1 MFPNPQDALPLPPR
15 PNLEQYKK
23 LAKDLVEACASSDSE
38 AIGTWATSWI
48 EKLVRLSGLTIS
60 HEMPVRV
67 DSWID
72 KVEEFAR
79 RELSKD
85 CGLTRA
91 QFVIARSHGFESW
104 SKLAKHIQELTL
116 GSQVAAFE
124 RAADAIVSG
133 DAAPLERLL
142 RENPELVRARSTREH
157 HATLLHYVSAN
168 GVEGY
173 RQKTPANIGNIA
185 EMLLKAGAEVDAEA
199 DVYGGGCTTL
209 GLVATSVHPQRA
221 GVQIP
226 LLQTLLGY
234 GADVN
239 YSGLTGNRHSAVS
252 GCLANGQPEAARF
265 LATHGA
271 RLDLEGAAGI
281 GKLDVVE
288 NFFWS
293 DGALRPGATKEQ
305 MIAGFMWACG
315 YGENFVVEFLLG
327 KGIDVR
333 TQDRNGQTGLHWAVI
348 GGHPDIVKLLLR
360 YNPPLELKNTYGGT
374 VLGQAL
380 WSAAHGGDPDLYIA
394 ILEMLVEHGA
404 MVPERHV
411 PVNAQID
418 AWLAQHGSQPEPSW
432 YWSGERPRTKRL

>member
-1 MFPNPQDALPLPPR
+1 MFPNPQDALPLPSR

-23 LAKDLVEACASSDSE
+23 LAKDLVKACVSTDAE
-38 AIGTWATSWI
+38 AIPAWAANWV

-72 KVEEFAR
+72 AVEAFAR

-91 QFVIARSHGFESW
+91 HFVIARSHGFESW
-104 SKLAKHIQELTL
+104 PKLAKHIQELTL
-116 GSQVAAFE
+116 GSPISAFE
-124 RAADAIVSG
+124 SATDAIVSG
-133 DAAPLERLL
+133 DAETLERLL
-142 RENPELVRARSTREH
+142 REKPELIRARSTREH

-168 GVEGY
+168 GVENY
-173 RQKTPANIGNIA
+173 RQKTPANIVNVA
-185 EMLLKAGAEVDAEA
+185 EMLLKAGAEIDAEA

-239 YSGLTGNRHSAVS
+239 YSGLTGNRHSAVG

-265 LATHGA
+265 LATRGA
-271 RLDLEGAAGI
+271 RLDLAAAAGI

-288 NFFWS
+288 SSFSS
-293 DGALRPGATKEQ
+293 DGTLKPGATKEQ

-315 YGENFVVEFLLG
+315 YGENRVVEFLLG
-327 KGIDVR
+327 KGIDIR
-333 TQDRNGQTGLHWAVI
+333 AQDRSGQTGLHWAVI
-348 GGHPDIVKLLLR
+348 GGHPDIAKLLLR
-360 YNPPLELKNTYGGT
+360 YNPPLELKNVYGGT

-380 WSAAHGGDPDLYIA
+380 WSAAHGGDPDVYIA
-394 ILEMLVEHGA
+394 ILEMLLAHGA
-404 MVPERHV
+404 MIPERHV
-411 PVNAQID
+411 PVNPQID

-432 YWSGERPRTKRL
+432 YWSGEKPRKKTL